1 MCLCLYS
8 NYKHAPHVI
17 STNKGV
23 FLKGPE
29 RMIFFFFISYG
40 KKKRFETR
48 ASRSVLERF
57 MLVSQGITVFLFS
70 FCVSMYVNSTTGII
84 GHKAAIKGL
93 SCLKMYAFTLW
104 YFILKTCHF
113 LQSIAAQ
120 VRVTPVHGTK
130 KLCKKKSR
138 KIADQWKSVYVMPQ
152 TEICIISI
160 LSWPPSA
167 RVLLSGLLL
176 CSCVFPGSVSGRRVA
191 PQLRPGWGA
200 GESWRAGIERCQW
213 TSETGTAPALLYFS
227 WCTVA
232 LWPFLAP
239 GGSGIV
245 RWKWLQ

>member
-1 MCLCLYS
+1 MYLHCG
-8 NYKHAPHVI
+8 I
-17 STNKGV
+17 SFWKLATSSSQSLHK
-23 FLKGPE
+23 
-29 RMIFFFFISYG
+29 
-40 KKKRFETR
+40 
-48 ASRSVLERF
+48 SVWHQYME
-57 MLVSQGITVFLFS
+57 Q
-70 FCVSMYVNSTTGII
+70 
-84 GHKAAIKGL
+84 
-93 SCLKMYAFTLW
+93 
-104 YFILKTCHF
+104 
-113 LQSIAAQ
+113 
-120 VRVTPVHGTK
+120 K